1 MWQDEFNGNSIDNSK
16 WFVAD
21 WVSAKTQFTPNN
33 VRFSNG
39 LLYLRINR
47 GAITSNPTTNTNT
60 NTNSSSGNL
69 ALSGAANQ
77 SSTAHG
83 GNASRAFFKSNPI
96 FKPL

>member
-39 LLYLRINR
+39 LLTYCRSKKLNSQINFV
-47 GAITSNPTTNTNT
+47 S
-60 NTNSSSGNL
+60 
-69 ALSGAANQ
+69 
-77 SSTAHG
+77 
-83 GNASRAFFKSNPI
+83 
-96 FKPL
+96 